1 MVGYAVVFRGAKVC
15 VLLVRAGDRSLT
27 PHIAPGQSAEELQ
40 RELLEDQRVIEARMR
55 AINGDAAL
63 SSPTSSAPMDVPGQ
77 TPEAA
82 SRHSP
87 ASDASSPPP
96 STPLSA
102 LPMLS
107 PGSERLSSPTAH
119 AHDDEDARLAAFMQ
133 ASPSQPLGVPQQQQ
147 QHRLARTASG
157 RRLVMNARLRDHYPP
172 ELLASMMRE
181 GGGTVSVS
189 ALDDALLM
197 QAIWA
202 SLQDA
207 PPGAMDAPAA
217 TQSPGGASGA
227 NGGSSTSEVG
237 SEGDSSD
244 DDMGDENS
252 SETGGRTDTE
262 EEPGGSSRSLP
273 HELHPSVSYDNLTR
287 RSSMGAHSWDVGGM
301 AAPGGAAE
309 RRPLPRVNST
319 VFEERE
325 PMHAPSQ
332 PDDDVA
338 TPPAGHAPPA
348 PWAVQNNA
356 AFEAGP
362 AGGDPAGEAHHAVDL
377 APHAMEAAPAG
388 AGGGEEPDNAAAA

>member
-1 MVGYAVVFRGAKVC
+1 MVGYAVVFRGAKVGC
-15 VLLVRAGDRSLT
+15 ACSVT
-27 PHIAPGQSAEELQ
+27 PVKPPPDTRFAPAQSAEELQ

-55 AINGDAAL
+55 AMNGDAAF
-63 SSPTSSAPMDVPGQ
+63 SPSPTSTAPVDVPGQ

-133 ASPSQPLGVPQQQQ
+133 ASPSQPLDVPQQQQ
-147 QHRLARTASG
+147 QQQQQRVARTASG
-157 RRLVMNARLRDHYPP
+157 RRLVINARMRDHYPP
-172 ELLASMMRE
+172 ELLASIMRE

-207 PPGAMDAPAA
+207 PPGAGDEPSAH
-217 TQSPGGASGA
+217 SPGGAS
-227 NGGSSTSEVG
+227 GSSTSEVG
-237 SEGDSSD
+237 SEGDSGD
-244 DDMGDENS
+244 DDMGDDTS
-252 SETGGRTDTE
+252 GAGGSTDTE
-262 EEPGGSSRSLP
+262 AEEVGGSSRSLP

-287 RSSMGAHSWDVGGM
+287 RSSMGAQSWEVGAM
-301 AAPGGAAE
+301 AASGGGVE
-309 RRPLPRVNST
+309 RRVLPRVNST

-362 AGGDPAGEAHHAVDL
+362 PAGGDHGEANHAVDL
-377 APHAMEAAPAG
+377 APHATEAAPAG
-388 AGGGEEPDNAAAA
+388 AGGGEEPDNSA